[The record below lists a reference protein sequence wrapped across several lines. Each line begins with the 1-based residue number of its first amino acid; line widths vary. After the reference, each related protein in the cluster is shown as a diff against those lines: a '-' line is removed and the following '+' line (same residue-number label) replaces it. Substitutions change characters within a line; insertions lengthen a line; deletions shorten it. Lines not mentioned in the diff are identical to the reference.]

1 MKKCKCEWCKTR
13 IYLSAAE
20 NIFEALK
27 QDLISLILM
36 GKLGISH
43 QNSDKGLQL

>member
-1 MKKCKCEWCKTR
+1 MKKYKCEWCKAKV
-13 IYLSAAE
+13 YFSAAE
-20 NIFEALK
+20 NIFKALK